1 MFGCPRRS
9 CPCNR
14 CQTLCLGSVVT
25 RKAGPGSTPVG
36 SFPGGQLCGSRAV
49 AKRMFFLNFSRQKC
63 SNLMQFAIESS
74 GCKSSWQR
82 TFDRPHVRSEDRGW
96 WWTLALGLRL
106 ESFSALHEG
115 LKSIEASLFA
125 GQTWGQGRTVF
136 MQRTVLGMARH
147 FKRQWHYKN
156 WASVSEISWQEPAA
170 SACSGS
176 SGFHFFSPARLLSL
190 KSASL
195 ESPQAGTENQWAPV
209 FSWHQSRTD
218 SFMAPVGGCGYLA
231 GLSAAFNQKKWWKGR
246 KSDSRQ
252 LSIANSLFNTFCAR
266 LW

>member
-74 GCKSSWQR
+74 GCTSSWQR

-125 GQTWGQGRTVF
+125 GQTWGQGKNSIYAAHCSRNGQAFQTPVTLQELSF
-136 MQRTVLGMARH
+136 SIRDLLTGTSSKCL
-147 FKRQWHYKN
+147 FRQFW
-156 WASVSEISWQEPAA
+156 IS
-170 SACSGS
+170 
-176 SGFHFFSPARLLSL
+176 FF
-190 KSASL
+190 
-195 ESPQAGTENQWAPV
+195 
-209 FSWHQSRTD
+209 
-218 SFMAPVGGCGYLA
+218 
-231 GLSAAFNQKKWWKGR
+231 
-246 KSDSRQ
+246 
-252 LSIANSLFNTFCAR
+252 
-266 LW
+266 

>member
-74 GCKSSWQR
+74 GCTSSWQR

-125 GQTWGQGRTVF
+125 GQTWGQSRTVF

-176 SGFHFFSPARLLSL
+176 SGFHFLVQQDCWVWNQLHWNLPRPAQKTSGLRYSHDTNPELTVSWLQW
-190 KSASL
+190 AD
-195 ESPQAGTENQWAPV
+195 AGTLQD
-209 FSWHQSRTD
+209 F
-218 SFMAPVGGCGYLA
+218 
-231 GLSAAFNQKKWWKGR
+231 
-246 KSDSRQ
+246 RQ
-252 LSIANSLFNTFCAR
+252 LSTRKNDEKVESPTQGN
-266 LW
+266 